1 MSAASAT
8 AVGYDVL
15 RDSRHRDA
23 RAARECADWLSW
35 LELEGKA
42 PRTLDDYE
50 RTVAVLL
57 RMFPAKQL
65 VDITDGDLTHV
76 LRSFPAA
83 SRRVRRAALSSFFQW
98 AKITRRITDN
108 PLEMVPKQKQTGQ
121 RVTDVFTDAERTLLE
136 SLPAPDGQL
145 FTILFWAGLR
155 KGEARR
161 LLRRHLNLDR
171 AELVIY
177 RGKGDKDRAVP
188 MHPVVQAAVADLDL
202 LERLGAG
209 DHVWYSRPGGGKH
222 IERSRPIGEGT
233 FHRWYVRCLDAAGV
247 HYRNPHTTR
256 HTFATRC
263 LRAGIPVERVSLL
276 MGHTS
281 IRTTFDLYGH
291 LDLEDVRRDLL
302 LLGA

>member
-1 MSAASAT
+1 MSAA
-8 AVGYDVL
+8 VIGYDVL

-23 RAARECADWLSW
+23 AAARECADWLSW

-57 RMFPAKQL
+57 RMFPTKT
-65 VDITDGDLTHV
+65 VHEFTDGDLTHV
-76 LRSFPAA
+76 LRAFPAA

-121 RVTDVFTDAERTLLE
+121 RVTDVFSDAERTLLE
-136 SLPAPDGQL
+136 SLPSPDGQL
-145 FTILFWAGLR
+145 FTILFWSGLR

-171 AELVIY
+171 AEIVIY

-202 LERLGAG
+202 LERLTGT
-209 DHVWYSRPGGGKH
+209 DHVWYSRPGGGNH
-222 IERSRPIGEGT
+222 TERSRPIGEGT
-233 FHRWYVRCLDAAGV
+233 FHRWYGRSLAAASV
-247 HYRNPHTTR
+247 AYRNPHTTR

-263 LRAGIPVERVSLL
+263 LRVGIPVERVSLL

-281 IRTTFDLYGH
+281 VRTTFDLYGH

-302 LLGA
+302 LLEA